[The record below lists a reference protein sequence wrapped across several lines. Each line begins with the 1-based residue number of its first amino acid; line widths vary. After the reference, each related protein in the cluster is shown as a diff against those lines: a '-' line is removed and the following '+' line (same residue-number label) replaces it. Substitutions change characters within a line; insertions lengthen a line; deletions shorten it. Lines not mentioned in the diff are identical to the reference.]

1 MALSGKVIV
10 ITGGA
15 RGMGRAYTLGFL
27 EQGCKVVT
35 GDLSWAG
42 DGAEEL
48 RATVESAGG
57 LVLDLDRRRM
67 LCHIEAAFDAATP
80 LSPSRTTRHGVN
92 HQRRSHR
99 GRVRRRHRT
108 IRHGG
113 RSTEQ
118 RRHASAAHHP
128 AARHRHS
135 LPADSARAAGAGL
148 RLTPRP
154 SVRPSPPIAP
164 ARAGSP

>member
-48 RATVESAGG
+48 RATVESASG
-57 LVLDLDRRRM
+57 LVLDLDITNDA
-67 LCHIEAAFDAATP
+67 HIEAAFDAAIERFGTVDV
-80 LSPSRTTRHGVN
+80 LLNNAGMRQRHIIPPHGIGIAFPQIVLWLPE
-92 HQRRSHR
+92 
-99 GRVRRRHRT
+99 RVF
-108 IRHGG
+108 
-113 RSTEQ
+113 
-118 RRHASAAHHP
+118 
-128 AARHRHS
+128 
-135 LPADSARAAGAGL
+135 D
-148 RLTPRP
+148 
-154 SVRPSPPIAP
+154 
-164 ARAGSP
+164 

>member
-1 MALSGKVIV
+1 MASSGNVIV

-27 EQGCKVVT
+27 EQGCQVVT

-57 LVLDLDRRRM
+57 LVLDLDITNDA
-67 LCHIEAAFDAATP
+67 HIEAAFDAAI
-80 LSPSRTTRHGVN
+80 RTT
-92 HQRRSHR
+92 
-99 GRVRRRHRT
+99 
-108 IRHGG
+108 RHGG

-128 AARHRHS
+128 AARHPHS
-135 LPADSARAAGAGL
+135 FPQVALGLPEQVFD
-148 RLTPRP
+148 
-154 SVRPSPPIAP
+154 
-164 ARAGSP
+164 

>member
-57 LVLDLDRRRM
+57 LVLDLDTAMER
-67 LCHIEAAFDAATP
+67 LCPRGIEYRHNTLNADDNGHSHTRAT
-80 LSPSRTTRHGVN
+80 LIGPSLV
-92 HQRRSHR
+92 
-99 GRVRRRHRT
+99 V
-108 IRHGG
+108 
-113 RSTEQ
+113 
-118 RRHASAAHHP
+118 
-128 AARHRHS
+128 
-135 LPADSARAAGAGL
+135 
-148 RLTPRP
+148 
-154 SVRPSPPIAP
+154 PIAGHQP
-164 ARAGSP
+164 LLGVWQEIVLIDFDSRPRSRDLVLQFMGE